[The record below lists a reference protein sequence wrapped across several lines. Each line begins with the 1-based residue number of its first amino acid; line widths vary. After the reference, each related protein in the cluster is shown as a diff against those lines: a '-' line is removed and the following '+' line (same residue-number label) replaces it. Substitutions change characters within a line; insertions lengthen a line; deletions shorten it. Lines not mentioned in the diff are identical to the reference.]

1 MSIKQ
6 IRDALSH
13 HVETVGKSKDG
24 KIVVRRGFYYTN
36 GGSAE
41 KFAAMVTSR
50 LQAAGVPAKVVDQGE
65 QWKAFRG
72 SATTAQSS
80 HWWAKIEVNA

>member
-6 IRDALSH
+6 IREALGT

-24 KIVVRRGFYYTN
+24 KIIVRRGFYYTN

-41 KFAAMVTSR
+41 KFAAMVASR
-50 LQAAGVPAKVVDQGE
+50 LQAANVPAKVVEQGE
-65 QWKAFRG
+65 QWKPFRG
-72 SATTAQSS
+72 SATTANSS
-80 HWWAKIEVNA
+80 HWWAKIEVAQ